1 MHLVYSAYRN
11 INKPLIPKS
20 DPALGKEAAQRN
32 LGYLA
37 ACKKHRQTIAAIQQY
52 LPGWRPKPPSPIG
65 ELFTNFDL
73 HSDSYRDCV

>member
-20 DPALGKEAAQRN
+20 DPALGHEAAQRYD
-32 LGYLA
+32 GYLA

-52 LPGWRPKPPSPIG
+52 LPNWKPPFPVGASQ
-65 ELFTNFDL
+65 
-73 HSDSYRDCV
+73 